1 MDQASA
7 TARAATGT
15 GWATFAGVFFLVAGT
30 FQVIEGIA
38 ALSKSRY
45 LVAQVL
51 FANLEFWGVVLLIV
65 GGLGIFAGY
74 AILSRQEV
82 GRVLG
87 IALASLGIV
96 VQLMFAN
103 TNVTW
108 ALVMIAVYMA
118 ILYGLIVKGEE
129 TGEYPPLSD
138 AVASTSASTRA
149 STSLPSSSMSSAART
164 SVPLASI
171 SSVLGARSNDVGRRV
186 EDGRA
191 RGAGRPRADVG
202 QVVPDEKQRPAVGDG
217 RLGFGQ
223 DRAALVAGD
232 VEVGEQHEVER
243 ACSRF
248 KGDEIR
254 LDPVDLH
261 SRVRRS
267 FAGLAQRLP
276 REVDGRD
283 LPATLGEPDGMAAG
297 AAAEVEC
304 ASRLEAFERGQHHW
318 ARLAVGVEPLVEPAA
333 IPVARVHCCG
343 QLSRTVTRSST
354 IGCNGCSVAASPS
367 SSIRSTVSN
376 PSVTSPTTAYS
387 AGRPTSSP
395 VTTKNWL
402 PLVPGGS
409 VCVFAI
415 ATTPRV

>member
-129 TGEYPPLSD
+129 TGGYPPLSD
-138 AVASTSASTRA
+138 A
-149 STSLPSSSMSSAART
+149 
-164 SVPLASI
+164 
-171 SSVLGARSNDVGRRV
+171 
-186 EDGRA
+186 
-191 RGAGRPRADVG
+191 
-202 QVVPDEKQRPAVGDG
+202 
-217 RLGFGQ
+217 
-223 DRAALVAGD
+223 
-232 VEVGEQHEVER
+232 
-243 ACSRF
+243 
-248 KGDEIR
+248 
-254 LDPVDLH
+254 
-261 SRVRRS
+261 
-267 FAGLAQRLP
+267 
-276 REVDGRD
+276 
-283 LPATLGEPDGMAAG
+283 
-297 AAAEVEC
+297 
-304 ASRLEAFERGQHHW
+304 
-318 ARLAVGVEPLVEPAA
+318 
-333 IPVARVHCCG
+333 
-343 QLSRTVTRSST
+343 
-354 IGCNGCSVAASPS
+354 
-367 SSIRSTVSN
+367 
-376 PSVTSPTTAYS
+376 
-387 AGRPTSSP
+387 
-395 VTTKNWL
+395 
-402 PLVPGGS
+402 
-409 VCVFAI
+409 
-415 ATTPRV
+415 

>member
-30 FQVIEGIA
+30 FHVIEGIA

-129 TGEYPPLSD
+129 TGGYPPLSD
-138 AVASTSASTRA
+138 A
-149 STSLPSSSMSSAART
+149 
-164 SVPLASI
+164 
-171 SSVLGARSNDVGRRV
+171 
-186 EDGRA
+186 
-191 RGAGRPRADVG
+191 
-202 QVVPDEKQRPAVGDG
+202 
-217 RLGFGQ
+217 
-223 DRAALVAGD
+223 
-232 VEVGEQHEVER
+232 
-243 ACSRF
+243 
-248 KGDEIR
+248 
-254 LDPVDLH
+254 
-261 SRVRRS
+261 
-267 FAGLAQRLP
+267 
-276 REVDGRD
+276 
-283 LPATLGEPDGMAAG
+283 
-297 AAAEVEC
+297 
-304 ASRLEAFERGQHHW
+304 
-318 ARLAVGVEPLVEPAA
+318 
-333 IPVARVHCCG
+333 
-343 QLSRTVTRSST
+343 
-354 IGCNGCSVAASPS
+354 
-367 SSIRSTVSN
+367 
-376 PSVTSPTTAYS
+376 
-387 AGRPTSSP
+387 
-395 VTTKNWL
+395 
-402 PLVPGGS
+402 
-409 VCVFAI
+409 
-415 ATTPRV
+415 